1 MQVVVFASQKGG
13 SGKSTLSGHI
23 AVAAERA
30 GAGPVAMI
38 DCDPQGSIANWAKA
52 REAYKPAC
60 TMATVETL
68 ADELERMERE
78 GVRLVVVDT
87 PPAATSA
94 IGAIIAHAD
103 LVVVPTRPSPHD
115 LRAVGRTVDMVEA
128 RGKPLV
134 FALNGATPRARLTTD
149 AAFALSQHGTVAPVV
164 IHNRMDYVA
173 SMIDGRTVME
183 VDPAGKSADEV
194 GRLWDYIWT
203 RLNRSSQLAE
213 ESHLAA
219 ALAPAAGAGAAEEP
233 AAPAPVEREPAVVA
247 TPAPT
252 PAPMAALTPGAIYA
266 APPVAE
272 APPEPS
278 GEQRP
283 GFGGFALR
291 RQAPSF
297 GRRVAY

>member
-23 AVAAERA
+23 AVAAELA
-30 GAGPVAMI
+30 GIGPVALI
-38 DCDPQGSIANWAKA
+38 DTDPQASVANWAKA
-52 REAYKPAC
+52 REAYKPSC
-60 TMATVETL
+60 KLATVETL
-68 ADELERMERE
+68 AEELDRLEKE

-94 IGAIIAHAD
+94 IGAVIGHAD
-103 LVVVPTRPSPHD
+103 LVVIPTRPSPHD

-128 RGKPLV
+128 RGRQLV

-164 IHNRMDYVA
+164 IHNRLDYAA

-183 VDPAGKSADEV
+183 VDPTGKSADEV
-194 GRLWDYIWT
+194 NRLWQYIWT
-203 RLNRSSQLAE
+203 RLNRPAQLAE

-219 ALAPAAGAGAAEEP
+219 ALAPAIEAPAPAPHEP
-233 AAPAPVEREPAVVA
+233 AAAPATASTLGVP
-247 TPAPT
+247 
-252 PAPMAALTPGAIYA
+252 
-266 APPVAE
+266 PPVVSPE
-272 APPEPS
+272 APAGAYASPEDG
-278 GEQRP
+278 GERP

-291 RQAPSF
+291 RQAPAF

>member
-30 GAGPVAMI
+30 GIGPVALI
-38 DCDPQGSIANWAKA
+38 DTDPQASIANWAKA

-60 TMATVETL
+60 KLATVETL
-68 ADELERMERE
+68 AEELERLEKE

-94 IGAIIAHAD
+94 IGAVIGYAD
-103 LVVVPTRPSPHD
+103 LVVIPTRPSPHD

-128 RGKPLV
+128 RGRSLV

-149 AAFALSQHGTVAPVV
+149 AAFALSQHGTVAPVI
-164 IHNRMDYVA
+164 IHNRLDYAA

-183 VDPAGKSADEV
+183 VDPTGKSADEV
-194 GRLWDYIWT
+194 NRLWQYIWT
-203 RLNRSSQLAE
+203 RLNRPAQLAE

-219 ALAPAAGAGAAEEP
+219 ALAPAVE
-233 AAPAPVEREPAVVA
+233 APAPVAEEPVA
-247 TPAPT
+247 
-252 PAPMAALTPGAIYA
+252 A
-266 APPVAE
+266 APDVVSTPPAA
-272 APPEPS
+272 APAYAPAAGAYASPEES
-278 GEQRP
+278 GDRP

-291 RQAPSF
+291 RQAPAF

>member
-30 GAGPVAMI
+30 GVGPVALI
-38 DCDPQGSIANWAKA
+38 DTDPQASIANWAKA

-60 TMATVETL
+60 KLATIETL
-68 ADELERMERE
+68 AEELERLEQE

-94 IGAIIAHAD
+94 IGAVIGHAD
-103 LVVVPTRPSPHD
+103 LVVIPTRPSPHD

-128 RGKPLV
+128 RGRPLV

-164 IHNRMDYVA
+164 IHNRLDYAA

-183 VDPAGKSADEV
+183 VDPTGKSADEV
-194 GRLWDYIWT
+194 NRLWEYIWT
-203 RLNRSSQLAE
+203 RLNRPAQLAE

-219 ALAPAAGAGAAEEP
+219 ALAPAVEAPAQIAP
-233 AAPAPVEREPAVVA
+233 AAHVVA
-247 TPAPT
+247 VAPA
-252 PAPMAALTPGAIYA
+252 AAA
-266 APPVAE
+266 APPQE
-272 APPEPS
+272 PAPAFAGQEDAG
-278 GEQRP
+278 GERP

-291 RQAPSF
+291 RQAPAF

>member
-30 GAGPVAMI
+30 GVGPVALI
-38 DCDPQGSIANWAKA
+38 DTDPQASMANWAKA

-60 TMATVETL
+60 KLATVETL
-68 ADELERMERE
+68 AEELERLEKE
-78 GVRLVVVDT
+78 GVRVVVVDT

-94 IGAIIAHAD
+94 IGAVIGHAD
-103 LVVVPTRPSPHD
+103 LVVIPTRPSPHD

-164 IHNRMDYVA
+164 VHNRLDYAA

-183 VDPAGKSADEV
+183 VDPSGKSADEV
-194 GRLWDYIWT
+194 NRLWQYIWT
-203 RLNRSSQLAE
+203 RLNRPAQLAE

-219 ALAPAAGAGAAEEP
+219 ALAPAVEAPAPAAEESVAAAPAAAALPP
-233 AAPAPVEREPAVVA
+233 AAPAVYGPVPGAH
-247 TPAPT
+247 PAPEE
-252 PAPMAALTPGAIYA
+252 G
-266 APPVAE
+266 
-272 APPEPS
+272 
-278 GEQRP
+278 GERS

-291 RQAPSF
+291 RQAPAF

>member
-23 AVAAERA
+23 AVAAELA
-30 GAGPVAMI
+30 GVGPVALV
-38 DCDPQGSIANWAKA
+38 DTDPQASVANWAKA

-60 TMATVETL
+60 KLATVETL
-68 ADELERMERE
+68 AEELERLEKE

-94 IGAIIAHAD
+94 IGAVIGYAD
-103 LVVVPTRPSPHD
+103 LVVIPTRPSPHD

-128 RGKPLV
+128 RGRQLV

-149 AAFALSQHGTVAPVV
+149 AAFALSQHGTVAPVI
-164 IHNRMDYVA
+164 IHNRLDYAA

-194 GRLWDYIWT
+194 MRLWQYIWT
-203 RLNRSSQLAE
+203 RLNRPAQLAE

-219 ALAPAAGAGAAEEP
+219 ALAPAVEAPKAALEEAPAATVVEPGNLRPETLPP
-233 AAPAPVEREPAVVA
+233 AAPAYAPAAGAYASAEDSGGERA
-247 TPAPT
+247 
-252 PAPMAALTPGAIYA
+252 
-266 APPVAE
+266 
-272 APPEPS
+272 
-278 GEQRP
+278 

-291 RQAPSF
+291 RQAPAF

>member
-30 GAGPVAMI
+30 GIGPVALI
-38 DCDPQGSIANWAKA
+38 DTDPQASIANWAKA

-60 TMATVETL
+60 KLATVETL
-68 ADELERMERE
+68 AEELERLEKE

-94 IGAIIAHAD
+94 IGAVIGHAD
-103 LVVVPTRPSPHD
+103 LVVIPTRPSPHD

-128 RGKPLV
+128 RGKQLI

-149 AAFALSQHGTVAPVV
+149 AAFALSQHGTVAPVIV
-164 IHNRMDYVA
+164 HNRLDYAA

-183 VDPAGKSADEV
+183 VDPSGKSAEEV
-194 GRLWDYIWT
+194 NRLWQYIWT
-203 RLNRSSQLAE
+203 RLNRPAQLAE

-219 ALAPAAGAGAAEEP
+219 ALAPAVETPASAAET
-233 AAPAPVEREPAVVA
+233 PAVEPQV
-247 TPAPT
+247 APT
-252 PAPMAALTPGAIYA
+252 PVPPGPAEPAYAPATAYA
-266 APPVAE
+266 S
-272 APPEPS
+272 PEEN
-278 GEQRP
+278 GERA

-291 RQAPSF
+291 RQAPAF

>member
-30 GAGPVAMI
+30 GIGPVALI
-38 DCDPQGSIANWAKA
+38 DTDPQASTANWAKA

-60 TMATVETL
+60 KLATVETL
-68 ADELERMERE
+68 AEELERLEKE

-94 IGAIIAHAD
+94 IGAVIGYAD
-103 LVVVPTRPSPHD
+103 LVVIPTRPSPHD

-128 RGKPLV
+128 RGRQLV

-149 AAFALSQHGTVAPVV
+149 AAFALSQHGTVAPVI
-164 IHNRMDYVA
+164 IHNRLDYAA

-183 VDPAGKSADEV
+183 VDPSGKSADEV
-194 GRLWDYIWT
+194 NRLWQYIWT
-203 RLNRSSQLAE
+203 RLNRPAQLAE

-219 ALAPAAGAGAAEEP
+219 ALAPAVEAPAPTAEEP
-233 AAPAPVEREPAVVA
+233 V
-247 TPAPT
+247 
-252 PAPMAALTPGAIYA
+252 A
-266 APPVAE
+266 APPVVAPAPAPAPAY
-272 APPEPS
+272 APPAYASPEES
-278 GEQRP
+278 GERP

-291 RQAPSF
+291 RQAPAF

>member
-30 GAGPVAMI
+30 GVGPVALI
-38 DCDPQGSIANWAKA
+38 DTDPQASMANWAKA

-60 TMATVETL
+60 KLATVETL
-68 ADELERMERE
+68 AEELERLEKE
-78 GVRLVVVDT
+78 GVRVVVVDT

-94 IGAIIAHAD
+94 IGAVIGHAD
-103 LVVVPTRPSPHD
+103 LVVIPTRPSPHD

-164 IHNRMDYVA
+164 VHNRLDYAA

-183 VDPAGKSADEV
+183 VDPSGKSADEV
-194 GRLWDYIWT
+194 NRLWQYIWT
-203 RLNRSSQLAE
+203 RLNRPAQLAE

-219 ALAPAAGAGAAEEP
+219 ALAPAVEAPAPAAEESVAAAPAAAALPP
-233 AAPAPVEREPAVVA
+233 AAPAVYGPVPGAH
-247 TPAPT
+247 PAPEE
-252 PAPMAALTPGAIYA
+252 G
-266 APPVAE
+266 
-272 APPEPS
+272 
-278 GEQRP
+278 GERS

-291 RQAPSF
+291 RQAPAF
-297 GRRVAY
+297 GRRVAYRP

>member
-23 AVAAERA
+23 AVAAELA
-30 GAGPVAMI
+30 GIGPVALV
-38 DCDPQGSIANWAKA
+38 DTDPQASVANWAKA
-52 REAYKPAC
+52 REAYKPSC
-60 TMATVETL
+60 KLATVETL
-68 ADELERMERE
+68 ADELDRLEKE

-94 IGAIIAHAD
+94 IGAVIGYAD
-103 LVVVPTRPSPHD
+103 LVVIPTRPSPHD

-128 RGKPLV
+128 RGRQLV

-149 AAFALSQHGTVAPVV
+149 AAFALSQHGTVAPVI
-164 IHNRMDYVA
+164 IHNRLDYAA

-183 VDPAGKSADEV
+183 VDPTGKSADEV
-194 GRLWDYIWT
+194 NRLWQYIWT
-203 RLNRSSQLAE
+203 RLNRPAQLAE

-219 ALAPAAGAGAAEEP
+219 ALAPAIESPAPTAQELA
-233 AAPAPVEREPAVVA
+233 AAPAVA
-247 TPAPT
+247 PTMDPPPSTSPAP
-252 PAPMAALTPGAIYA
+252 GAY
-266 APPVAE
+266 APPDDG
-272 APPEPS
+272 
-278 GEQRP
+278 GERP

-291 RQAPSF
+291 RQAPAF